1 MEIIKGNCLISV
13 VSDYLKLK
21 KYNVNELWDKKDKEL
36 EADDKET
43 SEKTSPEKKTDETE
57 KVVEAEKVGDAE
69 TVEVK
74 VE

>member
-13 VSDYLKLK
+13 VPDYLKLK
-21 KYNVNELWDKKDKEL
+21 KYNVNELWDKKEKEP
-36 EADDKET
+36 EADEKET
-43 SEKTSPEKKTDETE
+43 SEKSSQKKTDETE

-69 TVEVK
+69 TVEAK